1 MVSLATLSQKLIVF
15 VTSFADLLNSLI
27 SSSLNCIVFSCKFLV
42 VTLSKSP
49 FPSLVVFLLKMSIL
63 IEEDNKYCQN
73 TL

>member
-1 MVSLATLSQKLIVF
+1 MVSLAILSQNLTVF
-15 VTSFADLLNSLI
+15 VSCFADLRNSLI
-27 SSSLNCIVFSCKFLV
+27 SSSLNCILFSCKLLV

-49 FPSLVVFLLKMSIL
+49 FPSIVVFLLKMSIL